1 MGAVGRAIAKRLAGF
16 EMEMLYCDDI
26 ALTPEQESAWGAR
39 RVSLDELLRRSD
51 FVLPMLPKTPD
62 TLHLINAGT
71 IARMKRGS
79 HLVNASRG
87 SVVDEQAVV
96 EALRSGQ
103 LAGYAADVFE
113 MEEWQ
118 RPDRP
123 MGIPQA
129 LLENTAQTFFTPHL
143 GSAVREA
150 RIEIERQAAHSIIQA
165 LHGQRPAGAVNALA
179 SGTVAV

>member
-1 MGAVGRAIAKRLAGF
+1 
-16 EMEMLYCDDI
+16 MLPM
-26 ALTPEQESAWGAR
+26 TPE
-39 RVSLDELLRRSD
+39 
-51 FVLPMLPKTPD
+51 
-62 TLHLINAGT
+62 TLHLINADT
-71 IARMKRGS
+71 IARMKLGS

-123 MGIPQA
+123 TGIPQA
-129 LLENTAQTFFTPHL
+129 LLDNTAQTFFTPHL
-143 GSAVREA
+143 ESAVGEVRL
-150 RIEIERQAAHSIIQA
+150 EIERQAAHSIIQTLA
-165 LHGQRPAGAVNALA
+165 GQRPGGAVNALA
-179 SGTVAV
+179 SGAVAV